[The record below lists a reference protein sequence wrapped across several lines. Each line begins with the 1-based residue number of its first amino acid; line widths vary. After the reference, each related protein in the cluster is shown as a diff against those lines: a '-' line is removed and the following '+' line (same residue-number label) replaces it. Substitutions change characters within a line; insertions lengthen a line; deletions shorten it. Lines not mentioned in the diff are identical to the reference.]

1 MPLLGTL
8 LESISELFFYP
19 PLSKLSSHLPFL
31 ARYIQCLVCSRTYLY
46 FAFCFICNT
55 FMFLSSKLVGI
66 FACKSSNN
74 CSLFSRRSSF
84 DLKLLKVL
92 LKVCQFLYGFDGFF
106 NYFKNCFSFFFIR
119 MFSSNFLISKSFD
132 SESFL
137 LFIVL

>member
-8 LESISELFFYP
+8 LEIISELFFNP

-31 ARYIQCLVCSRTYLY
+31 ARYIQCLFCSRTYFY
-46 FAFCFICNT
+46 FAFCFICNN

-84 DLKLLKVL
+84 DLKLFKAL
-92 LKVCQFLYGFDGFF
+92 LKVCQFLYGFDGFLITLRIVLAF
-106 NYFKNCFSFFFIR
+106 FLLECSVQTLFLRALILKVSFFF
-119 MFSSNFLISKSFD
+119 
-132 SESFL
+132 
-137 LFIVL
+137 